1 MEDWREA
8 REEAAA
14 DRQRQGRRPGGPKA
28 AEWREAREEAAADRQ
43 RRGRRPGGP
52 KATESKEVMG
62 ENFKN
67 YKDKDASD
75 SMMLHLLA
83 STEGCGRPGEHM
95 TALGDTDKLGK
106 ETTQDASI
114 ATTKFAEEDRLHP
127 LASTKGCGPAAGLI
141 GKKEDTSQP
150 EIHRMKDT
158 GTYRLENPKELTLLH
173 PASTGGSGR
182 PGSNMTKRKNF
193 GELEYMST
201 SLNT

>member
-1 MEDWREA
+1 
-8 REEAAA
+8 
-14 DRQRQGRRPGGPKA
+14 
-28 AEWREAREEAAADRQ
+28 
-43 RRGRRPGGP
+43 
-52 KATESKEVMG
+52 MG

-173 PASTGGSGR
+173 PASTGGEWASR
-182 PGSNMTKRKNF
+182 IKHDEAEELWRARIHEH
-193 GELEYMST
+193 ELEHLMP
-201 SLNT
+201 